1 MPIGPLMATVRFLR
15 IVCVC
20 LLTAV
25 CSGRMCAQG
34 HEMVNIS
41 YDPAEDSLFF
51 AAMQQRM
58 AEIRK
63 VRPTVA
69 LVLSG
74 GGAKGISHVG
84 VLKYLEE
91 RGIPVD
97 FVAGTS
103 MGGLVGGF
111 YSLGYSALEIDSMV
125 RAIDWQVMMSDN
137 VPLEYYSYRRKSYK
151 ERYVMDIPF
160 TGADFIPSLPSGV
173 KSGLNVY
180 NLLSAVS
187 VGYQHKMNFIDLP
200 TPFCCV
206 ATEIVTQ
213 KEKHCVSGEL
223 IEALRST
230 MSIPGYFKPVRV
242 DSLILSDG
250 GTKNN
255 FPTDIAKAVG
265 ADIIIGVRL
274 SHPNDYTRMN
284 NIADVL
290 KQTTIY
296 SGSME
301 ANNRNVRNCSVYI
314 TPDISGFGMLS
325 FGTDEAD
332 VLIGRGY
339 AEAAKH
345 EREFD
350 SIVALVGDGGR
361 ELHNS
366 KAVNTSNHKVKVT
379 AVAFEGVS
387 EQERHYLDN
396 LVDLAVGEYYDRE
409 VFETSQAVVYGTMA
423 FSSVTYRLVD
433 DCGEGYRLIFRCHKQ
448 PVNSFG
454 LGVRADLE
462 EWFAALVNFGF
473 GGNRLYGSS
482 VDVTVR
488 LSNSPYVLLD
498 YAWQPLRGPK
508 MGVSLKSQFQRI
520 LGTNGEDFDF
530 KYFKQFWR
538 NEARVFVSSAHWN
551 QSCLQ
556 SGFRVEQLPFYREY
570 GQVPDSIVR
579 PAWDWWAGSPYLY
592 LRFVYDNKNAHYFP
606 DRGVR
611 ITAAYDYDFRK
622 SHFVAS
628 SIQGIIPLGTLFA
641 VQASLNGRY
650 ILGDANSNEYMNN
663 YVGGTMAGRYYEQQ
677 IPFVGFNGE
686 KVCDDILTTAD
697 MELRFRVARKCY
709 LSLIGAAMLDG
720 DSFATLDVQ
729 HAIFAA
735 AVQFGYKAKLGPL
748 VCNIHWNSLNYR
760 FGAFFGAGY
769 NF

>member
-1 MPIGPLMATVRFLR
+1 MTTVRFLR
-15 IVCVC
+15 IVCIC

-25 CSGRMCAQG
+25 CSGHVCVQG
-34 HEMVNIS
+34 QEMVNIS
-41 YDPAEDSLFF
+41 HDPAEDSLFF

-111 YSLGYSALEIDSMV
+111 YALGYSALEIDSIV
-125 RAIDWQVMMSDN
+125 RSIDWQMMMNDN
-137 VPLEYYSYRRKSYK
+137 VPLEYYSYKRKSHK
-151 ERYVMDIPF
+151 KRYVMDIPF
-160 TGADFIPSLPSGV
+160 AGTDFIPSLPSGV
-173 KSGLNVY
+173 KSGLNIY

-255 FPTDIAKAVG
+255 FPTDIAKAAG
-265 ADIIIGVRL
+265 ADIIIGVLL
-274 SHPNDYTRMN
+274 SRPNDYTRMN

-301 ANNRNVRNCSVYI
+301 ANNRNVRNCTVYI

-325 FGTDEAD
+325 FGTEEAN

-339 AEAAKH
+339 AEAVKH

-350 SIVALVGDGGR
+350 SIVALVGNAGR
-361 ELHNS
+361 QLHNP
-366 KAVNTSNHKVKVT
+366 KAVNISSHKVKVT

-387 EQERHYLDN
+387 EQERQYLDN
-396 LVDLAVGEYYDRE
+396 LVGLAVGEYYDRE
-409 VFETSQAVVYGTMA
+409 AFETSQAVIYGTMA
-423 FSSVTYRLVD
+423 FSSVTFSLVD
-433 DCGEGYRLIFRCHKQ
+433 DCGDGYRLIFRCHKQ
-448 PVNSFG
+448 PVNSFS

-462 EWFAALVNFGF
+462 EWFAALINFGF
-473 GGNRLYGSS
+473 GNNKLYGST
-482 VDVTVR
+482 VDVTAR
-488 LSNSPYVLLD
+488 LSNSPYVMLE

-508 MGVSLKSQFQRI
+508 MEVSLMSQFQMI
-520 LGTNGEDFDF
+520 IGTNGEDFDF

-538 NEARVFVSSAHWN
+538 NEARAFVSSAHWN

-556 SGFRVEQLPFYREY
+556 SGIRLEQLPFYREY
-570 GQVPDSIVR
+570 GQVPDSIIR
-579 PAWDWWAGSPYLY
+579 PTWDWWAGSPYLY
-592 LRFVYDNKNAHYFP
+592 MRFVFDNKNAHYFA
-606 DRGVR
+606 DRGFR
-611 ITAAYDYDFRK
+611 ITAAYDYDLRK
-622 SHFVAS
+622 THFVAS
-628 SIQGIIPLGTLFA
+628 SIQGIIPLGSLIT

-650 ILGDANSNEYMNN
+650 ILGDTNPNEYMNN
-663 YVGGTMAGRYYEQQ
+663 YVGGSMAGRYYEQQ

-686 KVCDDILTTAD
+686 MACDNILTTAD
-697 MELRFRVARKCY
+697 MELRFSVARKCY

-720 DSFATLDVQ
+720 DSFASLNGQ
-729 HAIFAA
+729 NAIYAA
-735 AVQFGYKAKLGPL
+735 AIQFGYKAKLGPL
-748 VCNIHWNSLNYR
+748 MCNIHWNSMNYR
-760 FGAFFGAGY
+760 FGTFFGAGY